1 MMSWTASVDNSDG
14 VEIYE
19 IHHVDPRSTE
29 EGTEL
34 IYRGDFDGETTR
46 LSIGSDGRIAIEDF
60 QWYIKNSNRFI

>member
-14 VEIYE
+14 VEVYE

-34 IYRGDFDGETTR
+34 IYRGKLDGETTR